1 MPDLSFFDPFYLL
14 VGACLLLLAWS
25 IFLEWRLR
33 RFMLGKNGKSLEDSF
48 SSLAEGV
55 RQTDKTN
62 QEIKEH
68 LIKMEDRL
76 QKSVQQVKTVR
87 FNPFAVQ
94 GGNYSFATSFLDE
107 HGDGVVISTLYSR
120 EKTSVFAKPVKNRT
134 SEFELSD
141 EERRAI
147 AL

>member
-14 VGACLLLLAWS
+14 VGACVLLLAWS
-25 IFLEWRLR
+25 VYLEWRLR
-33 RFMLGKNGKSLEDSF
+33 RFTLGKNGNSLEDSF
-48 SSLAEGV
+48 HSLADSV
-55 RQTDKTN
+55 KQTDKVN

-68 LIKMEDRL
+68 LIKMEERL

-120 EKTSVFAKPVKNRT
+120 EKTSVFAKPIKNRA